1 MKLIVVAS
9 CAVLCGLLASSSPAQ
24 SSNGCRT
31 PLDVPC
37 FTVTV
42 ERGQWRARSLRDFGY
57 ATWRET
63 HAVRRDGSWA
73 GSMTWDFSLRGPL
86 QGERT
91 DSMFLMPEGRIV
103 RVFHKDQTFSS
114 RTPLIWHDRPYRR
127 SKPGDTVCSSGILH
141 NGTDFHLAGT
151 DTVAGIPV
159 VKWSRNY
166 AKLKEDIYLAPSL
179 DCRALKGVQLHL
191 NDWHIPVFRNWMEA
205 TAVKLGEPD
214 PAWFMV
220 PGGYREIEDPSLP
233 GLKRFVEKHGPRAS
247 SALESGR
254 R

>member
-1 MKLIVVAS
+1 
-9 CAVLCGLLASSSPAQ
+9 
-24 SSNGCRT
+24 
-31 PLDVPC
+31 
-37 FTVTV
+37 
-42 ERGQWRARSLRDFGY
+42 
-57 ATWRET
+57 
-63 HAVRRDGSWA
+63 
-73 GSMTWDFSLRGPL
+73 
-86 QGERT
+86 
-91 DSMFLMPEGRIV
+91 MFLVPEGRIV

-191 NDWHIPVFRNWMEA
+191 NDWHLPVFRNWMEA

-214 PAWFMV
+214 PRGSWFLEAI
-220 PGGYREIEDPSLP
+220 GRSRTQACRDSS
-233 GLKRFVEKHGPRAS
+233 AS
-247 SALESGR
+247 SRNTGLALRWRSKPANAERSKQDGESRHQEQPSPGFRDIRHADARWKFEKTGIIIRKDLPAAAERIVIVKVVEDTNESGLR
-254 R
+254 RTGQGIGTDGE